1 LDKFSED
8 QYNWRS
14 ITQNLIISNKLDRKT
29 KRFKVEK
36 GTILA
41 KTILLKNKEKIKT
54 KNRSIYS
61 KVSII
66 EKVYPLNLPNH
77 LDLNIQEFRGTDI
90 QKKQKLNIQNKII
103 ELHQIRSIGFI

>member
-8 QYNWRS
+8 QSNWRS
-14 ITQNLIISNKLDRKT
+14 ITRNLIISSKLA

-36 GTILA
+36 ETILA
-41 KTILLKNKEKIKT
+41 KTILLKNKEKIET

-66 EKVYPLNLPNH
+66 EKVYLLNLPNH